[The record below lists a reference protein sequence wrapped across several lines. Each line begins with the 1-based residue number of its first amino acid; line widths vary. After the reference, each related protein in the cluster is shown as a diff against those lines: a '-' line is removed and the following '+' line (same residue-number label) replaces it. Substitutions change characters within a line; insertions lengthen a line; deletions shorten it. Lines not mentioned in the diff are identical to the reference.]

1 MDTTRIRKLIEKTG
15 KSQTQIAQEL
25 GITRQRLNFYVIGKR
40 EPDNEMLKVIADY
53 FSVTTDFLL
62 GHAEAKKIDPSEDG
76 SIDKVLRDHPELAGL
91 REKLLQLSPDQLDKV
106 ESYLDFI
113 LAQDK

>member
-1 MDTTRIRKLIEKTG
+1 MVPGLLRSLIEKSG
-15 KSQTQIAQEL
+15 KTQLQIANEL
-25 GITRQRLNFYVIGKR
+25 GLTQQRFNFYVTGKR

-53 FSVTTDFLL
+53 FGVTTDFLL

-76 SIDKVLRDHPELAGL
+76 SIDKVLRDHPELLGL
-91 REKLLQLSPDQLDKV
+91 REKLLQLSPEQLDKV